1 MKANLF
7 KSYRMQMMYYT
18 LLSGAITVCIDFLFL
33 FITSKIMLLVKKA
46 SRVSSDLQE
55 KAAESFAGNFHNVP
69 QSTSPADNS
78 IVNSLSGNAFHGQ
91 GVKLFGQSFHWGTVI
106 LVAFI
111 SVVIFVLIFHFMT
124 RKMTRYIEEIT
135 ASIQRI
141 AQGDFSTK
149 VEVKY
154 ENEFAI
160 IAQNL
165 NIMAKDLYE
174 LKEKEH
180 EAENTKNELITNVAH
195 DLRTPL
201 TSIIGYLD
209 ILNCSPDLGEDNKKK
224 YIQIAY
230 DKSKRLEKLINDLFS
245 FTKLAY
251 GNMPIKTTLIDIV
264 KLLEQQIDEF
274 YPNFEEH
281 NLVCEFK
288 AYTPSAMVL
297 ADGEMIA
304 RAFENLITNAIKYG
318 KDGKIIKV
326 VTKKAGD
333 DIKVTVINYGT
344 IIPKEDIPYIFDRF
358 YRVEQSRQESTGGT
372 GLGLSIAKSIIEK
385 HGGRITAHS
394 SMAGTAFDVYLKI
407 AK

>member
-1 MKANLF
+1 
-7 KSYRMQMMYYT
+7 MQMMYYT

-33 FITSKIMLLVKKA
+33 FITSKIVFLVRKA
-46 SRVSSDLQE
+46 SAVSSNMQE
-55 KAAESFAGNFHNVP
+55 KAAESLAENYHNLPQTGAAENGIASGGFPAGGIY
-69 QSTSPADNS
+69 S
-78 IVNSLSGNAFHGQ
+78 Q
-91 GVKLFGQSFHWGTVI
+91 GVKLFGLSFHWGTLI
-106 LVAFI
+106 LILFI
-111 SVVIFVLIFHFMT
+111 SVVIFVVIFHFMT
-124 RKMTRYIEEIT
+124 RKMTLYIEEIT

-141 AQGDFSTK
+141 AQGDFSGS

-154 ENEFAI
+154 ENEFSI
-160 IAQNL
+160 IARNL
-165 NIMAKDLYE
+165 NIMSSDLYA
-174 LKEKEH
+174 LKEKER

-209 ILNCSPDLGEDNKKK
+209 ILNSGAGLDEASQKK
-224 YIQIAY
+224 YLKIAY
-230 DKSKRLEKLINDLFS
+230 DKSKRLEQLINDLFS

-251 GNMPIKTTLIDIV
+251 GNIPIKTTLIDIV

-274 YPNFEEH
+274 YPSFEDH
-281 NLVCEFK
+281 HLICEFK
-288 AYTPSAMVL
+288 TYTSSAMVL

-318 KDGKIIKV
+318 KDGKIVKIV
-326 VTKKAGD
+326 VKQVVD
-333 DIKVTVINYGT
+333 DVKVTVINYGS

-385 HGGRITAHS
+385 HGGRIEAHS
-394 SMAGTAFDVYLKI
+394 SMAGTAFDVYLKL

>member
-1 MKANLF
+1 
-7 KSYRMQMMYYT
+7 MMYYT
-18 LLSGAITVCIDFLFL
+18 LLSGAITVCIDFIFL

-46 SRVSSDLQE
+46 SQVSSNISE
-55 KAAESFAGNFHNVP
+55 KAAESLADNFPNLPQAATAADNVP
-69 QSTSPADNS
+69 GGGSFPGAGLQE
-78 IVNSLSGNAFHGQ
+78 Q
-91 GVKLFGQSFHWGTVI
+91 GIKLFGQSFHWGTVV

-135 ASIQRI
+135 TAIQRI
-141 AQGDFSTK
+141 AQGDFSGK
-149 VEVKY
+149 VDVRY
-154 ENEFAI
+154 ENEFSI

-174 LKEKEH
+174 LKEKER

-209 ILNCSPDLGEDNKKK
+209 ILNCSQELDVQSRKK
-224 YIQIAY
+224 YTQIAY
-230 DKSKRLEKLINDLFS
+230 EKSKRLEQLINDLFS

-251 GNMPIKTTLIDIV
+251 GNMPMKTSLIDIV

-274 YPNFEEH
+274 YPSFEEH
-281 NLVCEFK
+281 NLVCDFK
-288 AYTPSAMVL
+288 AYTPDAMVL

-304 RAFENLITNAIKYG
+304 RAFENLVTNAIKYG

-326 VTKKAGD
+326 VTKKVGD
-333 DIKVTVINYGT
+333 EIKVTVINYGT
-344 IIPKEDIPYIFDRF
+344 IIPKSDIPYIFDRF

-385 HGGRITAHS
+385 HGGRITVDS
-394 SMAGTAFDVYLKI
+394 SMAGTAFEVYLKI